1 MSTSVAQRPS
11 IAPGLLADLTAAA
24 PARLVKKLDATPT
37 LAESW
42 TWTAGDSWT
51 VVTDTNETVTL
62 RPENGALSAPAHVA
76 CSCLLAPKC
85 LHLLAVAAVLPVAD
99 SVAQEVPLVSETP
112 AAAAAPAATVT
123 LSASQLAAVA
133 LARRAAER
141 LLAEGAQGAGAL
153 LRADWLRAAHAG
165 RAESLPRLA
174 SACTRVAA
182 ALNALQT
189 RSPGF
194 RLDALTADVAE
205 ALTVAHALSAGEVAP
220 AWIGVARRVYRTVGH
235 LTLTGLFTEPVVR
248 EGGARGV
255 RTWLRDA
262 SGRLY
267 RLADIQPGDDQRAR
281 TTYDRGADIG
291 DVSASHRAL
300 GRGGLFLQ
308 GATASD
314 DGRLGSGQGVK
325 AVLGPGVTWTPDAPD
340 LLFARPV
347 GAQVAVLSQASLD
360 ADDEADLVFFRARGL
375 GAFEDAVAL
384 DAGLPEPVLAR
395 AALAVE
401 GLPHRES
408 LRALACAVD
417 VTALF
422 VGRLRWS
429 PRPEV
434 HLLAV
439 GGGPALPDAVGG
451 PRGPRARSIAGLA
464 PGRRGPARA
473 RPGGAG
479 DHSRPLRAAARAA
492 GAAGA
497 RRAQRFDAHGH
508 AARAAGRGRAGSPPG
523 ADGRRGPARA
533 RRRPRRGA
541 RAGVRGRPPPP
552 ARGRPIAHRERL
564 GRLNRPAGANETPCP
579 TSPP

>member
-99 SVAQEVPLVSETP
+99 SAAQEVPLVSETP
-112 AAAAAPAATVT
+112 AAAAAPPAMVT
-123 LSASQLAAVA
+123 LSASQLAAVT

-360 ADDEADLVFFRARGL
+360 ADDEADLVFFRARVL

-439 GGGPALPDAVGG
+439 GGGPALPDAWAGRAALGLDRLQALHLGAAGRPVLALEAPETTADPFEPLRVRLERLVLGG
-451 PRGPRARSIAGLA
+451 RSVLTPTATRHALQAADALEARLA
-464 PGRRGPARA
+464 PTAAAALRALVAGPAEA
-473 RPGGAG
+473 RGRVFAAA
-479 DHSRPLRAAARAA
+479 HRHLRAADRSLTVSAW
-492 GAAGA
+492 GA
-497 RRAQRFDAHGH
+497 
-508 AARAAGRGRAGSPPG
+508 
-523 ADGRRGPARA
+523 
-533 RRRPRRGA
+533 
-541 RAGVRGRPPPP
+541 
-552 ARGRPIAHRERL
+552 
-564 GRLNRPAGANETPCP
+564 
-579 TSPP
+579 